1 MQKPL
6 HYQLGGRDY
15 SASDCWGYIYLY
27 YQSLEITIPT
37 FLDYH
42 QQHPTPDSLS
52 LRSIL
57 KRVKSSGFHR
67 VDLISQH
74 SVLLGY
80 RSDGFAFGVYN
91 DGRVQRMTDSGYLEQ
106 GWEDFKGQFDRVLIF
121 DYAPNKVFN
130 STAKV

>member
-1 MQKPL
+1 MTQYPQ
-6 HYQLGGRDY
+6 HYTLGGRSFD
-15 SASDCWGYIYLY
+15 ASEGCDCWGYVYLY
-27 YQSLEITIPT
+27 YQSLGITIPT
-37 FLDYH
+37 YLDYH
-42 QQHPTPDSLS
+42 QQHPTADSLS

-91 DGRVQRMTDSGYLEQ
+91 DRRVQRMTDNGYLEQ
-106 GWEDFKGQFDRVLIF
+106 SWEDFKERFDRIL
-121 DYAPNKVFN
+121 VFN
-130 STAKV
+130 YSGVKHEN